1 MFTLSTLFLCI
12 QCSVVTQVTSLSV
25 VIFIL
30 FSELKNTESIT
41 LSIDTFFVI
50 LSSFCIRF
58 LLLQKQSSIRRIIYT
73 MKTEVHKTAGEYS

>member
-1 MFTLSTLFLCI
+1 MFTLSSLFLCI

-50 LSSFCIRF
+50 LS
-58 LLLQKQSSIRRIIYT
+58 LN
-73 MKTEVHKTAGEYS
+73 V